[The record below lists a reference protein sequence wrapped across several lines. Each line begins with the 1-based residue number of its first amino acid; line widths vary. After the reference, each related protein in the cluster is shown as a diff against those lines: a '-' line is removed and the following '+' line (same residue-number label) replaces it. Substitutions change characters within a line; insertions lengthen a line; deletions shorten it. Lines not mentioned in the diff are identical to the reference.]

1 MEFTFCAITSL
12 PFGANS
18 EEILYE
24 KKWCLSIHRGRILV
38 KMGENWEDG
47 EMHVF
52 CTFWISWIRIKKF
65 EIITVLRKGNI
76 KLVSIFK
83 KFNSINVASFCSSA
97 KMTVQEKPSG
107 LFWLGIMDKYWPIN
121 YPIIF
126 VLRDYG

>member
-18 EEILYE
+18 EEIPLW

-52 CTFWISWIRIKKF
+52 CTLNQLNKNKKKWNNHYAQ
-65 EIITVLRKGNI
+65 KG
-76 KLVSIFK
+76 KYQ
-83 KFNSINVASFCSSA
+83 A
-97 KMTVQEKPSG
+97 
-107 LFWLGIMDKYWPIN
+107 GID
-121 YPIIF
+121 F
-126 VLRDYG
+126 